1 MSDEDD
7 ERAADEAVKR
17 QVHDAIAEVLDGTDW
32 VPGEG
37 AVMAHSV
44 TIVGWIY
51 PTGESAT
58 SCIAS
63 GPHYAVR
70 GLLEEGLQHMVNA
83 VDAMGVEYDGD

>member
-1 MSDEDD
+1 MSDDD

-17 QVHDAIAEVLDGTDW
+17 RVHDAIADAIAGTDW

-37 AVMAHSV
+37 AVLAHHV
-44 TIVGWIY
+44 TILGWIY

-63 GPHYAVR
+63 APHYAAR

-83 VDAMGVEYDGD
+83 VDGAGVEYDGD

>member
-1 MSDEDD
+1 MSDEYD

-17 QVHDAIAEVLDGTDW
+17 RVHDAIAGTDW
-32 VPGEG
+32 MPGEG
-37 AVMAHSV
+37 AVLAHHV
-44 TIVGWIY
+44 TILGWIY

-63 GPHYAVR
+63 APHYAAR

-83 VDAMGVEYDGD
+83 VDGAGVEYDGD